1 MADHPETTAPALTML
16 PPWSWAIVHAGK
28 RLENRD
34 WKRGC
39 SYRGPVWLH
48 TSNAPGGDPEK
59 VLRSQSKA
67 SDEYMAG
74 VEAMLFAIASTGVDT
89 GPITHGALLATRGM
103 ILGRATIVGTV
114 ERREDD
120 KGAFGLGTWGD
131 PSSGLYRRALKPAE
145 AAWWT
150 GGFALVLDNVV
161 ALAEPVPCKGA
172 LGFWTVPK
180 DIEAK
185 CLAQIVRA
193 S

>member
-1 MADHPETTAPALTML
+1 MADHPETTAPALTLL

-39 SYRGPVWLH
+39 NYRGPVWLH
-48 TSNAPGGDPEK
+48 TSNAPAGPPEK
-59 VLRSQSKA
+59 VLRSGSKA
-67 SDEYMAG
+67 ADEYMAG
-74 VEAMLFAIASTGVDT
+74 VSAMLSAIARTKVDT
-89 GPITHGALLATRGM
+89 GPVTHGALLATRGM
-103 ILGRATIVGTV
+103 ILGRANVVGIVDTDGWAWY
-114 ERREDD
+114 
-120 KGAFGLGTWGD
+120 GGGFGRPLTD
-131 PSSGLYRRALKPAE
+131 VE

-150 GGFALVLDNVV
+150 GGFALVLDDVI
-161 ALAEPVPCKGA
+161 ALPEPVPCKGA
-172 LGFWTVPK
+172 LGFWTVPA